1 MCTKVFIQI
10 ENYYHR
16 KIQAGDSSQQL
27 KEEVHRADALRASG
41 ANMGPIPAPAP
52 VGNKKRRIYK
62 SLKQKAPGTS
72 RTEGVHVKIEP
83 ADTQ

>member
-10 ENYYHR
+10 ENYYRR
-16 KIQAGDSSQQL
+16 KIQEGDTGQQL

-41 ANMGPIPAPAP
+41 ANMRPIPAPAP
-52 VGNKKRRIYK
+52 VGKKKRRIYK
-62 SLKQKAPGTS
+62 PLKQKATGTS

-83 ADTQ
+83 AGTQ

>member
-16 KIQAGDSSQQL
+16 KIQEGDSGQQL

-41 ANMGPIPAPAP
+41 ANLGPIPAP

-62 SLKQKAPGTS
+62 LLKQKATATS